1 MDSKPPEPASASAA
15 AGNPPEDWLPAGTR
29 MGEFEILAVVG
40 MGGFGIVYR
49 AFDHD
54 LEREVAVKEYM
65 PGMLANRNA
74 SGMVTTRS
82 RSHAETFGLGLRSF
96 VNEARLLARFDHP
109 ALLRVFRFWEANGT
123 AYMAMPFYEGQ
134 TLAAALKALGEPPTQ
149 AWLMAII
156 EPLLGALELLHGQQ
170 VFHRDIAPDNIL
182 LLPSGMPVLL
192 DFGAARRVITDRTQ
206 TLTAILKPNYA
217 PIEQYAEVSG
227 LRQGPWTDFY
237 ALAAVVYAALN
248 GRPPAP
254 AATRAVVD
262 ESSSFAE
269 IGQRLQASHG
279 LSFEP
284 GFLAAWQRCLAL
296 KPADRPQ
303 DAAELRRLLGL
314 PAGGPSRGPAPGWS
328 KPATGSG
335 TTPGTHPPR
344 HTDPSAGA
352 AKPPSEHA
360 GAPAIGGDTAVD
372 DDRTVAGP
380 WPTGAPR
387 TAPPLQVAPQP
398 APASTQ
404 ATATDQASSQS
415 PGMEPGRADGLAPA
429 PDQMPALAPTVEAVP
444 APTPGRSPAPTS
456 VAVAAA
462 VPAAKP
468 AGANKLPMV
477 AVLALLVV
485 VGGYF
490 AMAGGDKHQA
500 DGAPATQAAAGTPA
514 PAAAASATSADLVS
528 AAPAVSPAV
537 LPSASASGKAP
548 EAPSGSATVVV
559 NAAPASSE
567 AGPGRSAGLVG
578 DAPQDLKSATAPTTV
593 KPGTIT
599 RASTKKAAP
608 ASAPTPVVEAPP
620 EPTPLQVC
628 GARMLVARWTCM
640 ERECAK
646 PQFAN
651 SADCKEERERAE
663 RDKVEKMR
671 F

>member
-1 MDSKPPEPASASAA
+1 MDSKPPEPVPTTTG

-237 ALAAVVYAALN
+237 ALAAVVYSAIN

-269 IGQRLQASHG
+269 IGERLQASHG

-284 GFLAAWQRCLAL
+284 GFLATWQRCLAL

-303 DAAELRRLLGL
+303 DVAELRRLLGL
-314 PAGGPSRGPAPGWS
+314 PEVSPSKGPAPVWS
-328 KPATGSG
+328 KPPTGG
-335 TTPGTHPPR
+335 AATPGTHPPR
-344 HTDPSAGA
+344 RTDPATGTD
-352 AKPPSEHA
+352 KPASEHT
-360 GAPAIGGDTAVD
+360 GAPANGGNTPAD
-372 DDRTVAGP
+372 DDRTIAGP
-380 WPTGAPR
+380 WPTGAPL
-387 TAPPLQVAPQP
+387 TAPPLHVAQQP
-398 APASTQ
+398 APASTPV
-404 ATATDQASSQS
+404 TATDQA
-415 PGMEPGRADGLAPA
+415 PGQPRKAAADRADGLARTAA
-429 PDQMPALAPTVEAVP
+429 P
-444 APTPGRSPAPTS
+444 
-456 VAVAAA
+456 AA
-462 VPAAKP
+462 VPALKSGQSPASTSVATPASVPPTKP
-468 AGANKLPMV
+468 TGSNKLPMV
-477 AVLALLVV
+477 AALALLVV

-490 AMAGGDKHQA
+490 ALAGGDKRQVDGVPA
-500 DGAPATQAAAGTPA
+500 VQSASGAPVPL
-514 PAAAASATSADLVS
+514 PAASAASADFAS
-528 AAPAVSPAV
+528 AAPAVSPAFS
-537 LPSASASGKAP
+537 PAASAIEAP
-548 EAPSGSATVVV
+548 PSGSASVSGT
-559 NAAPASSE
+559 ASPASGVASRP
-567 AGPGRSAGLVG
+567 AG
-578 DAPQDLKSATAPTTV
+578 
-593 KPGTIT
+593 
-599 RASTKKAAP
+599 P
-608 ASAPTPVVEAPP
+608 ASAAPVAPKPAVTPSVVKPVTTRPAPSKAASAAVAAPVVEVPP

-640 ERECAK
+640 QRECAK
-646 PQFAN
+646 PQFAD

-663 RDKVEKMR
+663 RDKADKLR